1 MWSFIKVFPTHKMWS
16 KCEVKLHN
24 VSLAYA
30 VEQKLSF
37 SAHINPFMHNV
48 VKWPNMLY
56 FTTLCMK
63 GLKDIL
69 EEHLKLQAIWDAFRD
84 LVPFEQFKK
93 REIHLWSSVTSKVT
107 LLHGCFS
114 RYLNCTSDTKLRKVS
129 HFYK

>member
-1 MWSFIKVFPTHKMWS
+1 MWSFIKVFPAHKMWS
-16 KCEVKLHN
+16 KCGVKLYN

-48 VKWPNMLY
+48 VKWPNILY

-69 EEHLKLQAIWDAFRD
+69 EEHLKLQAI
-84 LVPFEQFKK
+84 
-93 REIHLWSSVTSKVT
+93 
-107 LLHGCFS
+107 
-114 RYLNCTSDTKLRKVS
+114 
-129 HFYK
+129 